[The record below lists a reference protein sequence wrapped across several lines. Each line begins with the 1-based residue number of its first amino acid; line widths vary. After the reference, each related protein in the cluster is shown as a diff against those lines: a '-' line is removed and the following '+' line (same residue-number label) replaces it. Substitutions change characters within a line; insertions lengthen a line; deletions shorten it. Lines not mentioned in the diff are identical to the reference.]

1 MDAADSLGLGPSI
14 QEVEQWFLRLGY
26 DRTVVGESLQGR
38 ELVTF
43 RKRFSDAS
51 SSAGATTTSGS
62 TNPPSNHRTVLFQSL
77 VHGNEPLGLLAL
89 LHTAS
94 ALSAGSSM
102 HRMKSLLQSSEDIH
116 SLDLVF
122 FPMVNVDAYQLNLDA
137 LKNKGAF
144 GCRRTNMR
152 AICPTVAED
161 EAGTCPYI
169 PDQGIDLNRN
179 FPADFKSS
187 DFEVECPLPAREC
200 CSAHPGD
207 QPFSEPESRAIR
219 EAVDRF
225 QPDAAISFHS
235 QDFEKTSIL
244 LYPFASPIDH
254 TMHDVDLKRFQ
265 TWGRAMEP
273 RKGVYSVG
281 DPFGALGYR
290 ASGTCLDWMYASRNV
305 TVFVLE
311 SASPCGNRWCD
322 EKKYGRR
329 MRTTARMYASSGVTL
344 VELVLGAPARTH
356 YWSGTAALFI
366 VVAILGAWL
375 SGGRFQLLLL
385 RLIRYVQGKQD
396 GSASSGRD
404 VEMQRFVS
412 R

>member
-14 QEVEQWFLRLGY
+14 EEVERWFLGLGY
-26 DRTVVGESLQGR
+26 ERTVVGKSLQGR

-43 RKRFSDAS
+43 HKRLTADA
-51 SSAGATTTSGS
+51 S
-62 TNPPSNHRTVLFQSL
+62 TNPPSSRRTVLFQSL

-94 ALSAGSSM
+94 ALSAG
-102 HRMKSLLQSSEDIH
+102 HRVKSLLQSSEDIH

-137 LKNKGAF
+137 LATKGAF

-152 AICPTVAED
+152 AICQSIDED
-161 EAGTCPYI
+161 EAGTCPFI
-169 PDQGIDLNRN
+169 PDQGIDINRN
-179 FPADFKSS
+179 FAADFKSS

-207 QPFSEPESRAIR
+207 QPFSEPESQAIR
-219 EAVDRF
+219 NAVDEF
-225 QPDAAISFHS
+225 KPDAAISFHS
-235 QDFEKTSIL
+235 QEFEKTSIL
-244 LYPFASPIDH
+244 LYPYASPIDH
-254 TMHDVDLKRFQ
+254 TMNNVDLKRFQ

-322 EKKYGRR
+322 ENKYGRR

-356 YWSGTAALFI
+356 YWSGTAAFI
-366 VVAILGAWL
+366 IVAAVVGAWL
-375 SGGRFQLLLL
+375 SGGRCHLLLL
-385 RLIRYVQGKQD
+385 RLIRYFQEKQD
-396 GSASSGRD
+396 GLATFGKD

>member
-1 MDAADSLGLGPSI
+1 MDAADSLGLGPSM
-14 QEVEQWFLRLGY
+14 QEVEQWFLGLGY

-43 RKRFSDAS
+43 SKRFSDAS

-116 SLDLVF
+116 ILDLVF

-152 AICPTVAED
+152 DICPTVAED

-254 TMHDVDLKRFQ
+254 TMNDVDLKRFQ
-265 TWGRAMEP
+265 SWGRAMEP

-404 VEMQRFVS
+404 VEMQKFVS